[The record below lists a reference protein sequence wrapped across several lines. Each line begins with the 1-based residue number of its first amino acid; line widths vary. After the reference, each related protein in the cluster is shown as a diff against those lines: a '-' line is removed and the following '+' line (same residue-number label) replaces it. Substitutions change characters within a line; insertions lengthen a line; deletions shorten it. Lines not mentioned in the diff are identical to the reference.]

1 MKGERLSN
9 FREANSTTEGSKEV
23 EEVNYKELFFNEGYD
38 AYFVEFT
45 GDIQERLK
53 NIDYAKMYYT
63 DNFFG
68 TIFVK
73 QGMLNTLLQSVPEI
87 TILHKNFP
95 YTLTPT
101 VLEEGPFS
109 PKGIEKG
116 NVPYNGEGVVVGII
130 STGIDYLNPRFM
142 KEDGTTR
149 IISIWDQTIDMG
161 KRHHSI
167 IYGKEF
173 TRLDI
178 NEAIKLNTLG
188 QNPYD
193 KVEHRDET
201 GYGTAMAGIVGGR
214 KLDQTE
220 AFSSVA
226 PNCEFAIVKLKKAKK
241 NILVVNAIEESEA
254 GVYEGI
260 DIAEAMDYLSTLQQA
275 LNKPMVVYIP
285 LGSNLGGHDGGTVL
299 ERYID
304 FLTERR
310 GFATVAT
317 VGVQGTG
324 DTHTSGNLFE
334 TGGQDTIDI
343 NIAEG
348 ENNII
353 ISLYTI
359 QPDKVSVGII
369 APDGSTVEK
378 IETPTNQGESITFN
392 LSSSTIT
399 IQNYSEEKVVPDNN
413 LEFLIRGL
421 TPGVWKIT
429 LKAEQLLNGRYDA
442 WMTQKNLLQKETRFL
457 KPDPFIT
464 VVTPSTARNMISTG
478 FYNQDTGELIEESGK
493 GFTRDG
499 RIKPD
504 VITASYRIITTGLE
518 NKLIVGCGSGVAGAI
533 LAGTVALMFQW
544 GIVDGN
550 NPNLYAQSIRNYIIG
565 ATSKDEGVS
574 YPNPESGYGKL
585 NIPKIFENL
594 KKIKF
599 NIPNK
604 NKIAACSK
612 EASCEKTINYS
623 SKEADTGV
631 FVSIPKEILKRINY
645 R

>member
-9 FREANSTTEGSKEV
+9 FREANTTTEGSKEV

-68 TIFVK
+68 TLFVK

-101 VLEEGPFS
+101 ALEEGPFS

-173 TRLDI
+173 TSLDI
-178 NEAIKLNTLG
+178 NEAIKLNTIG

-214 KLDQTE
+214 KLNQTE

-226 PNCEFAIVKLKKAKK
+226 PNCEFAIVKLKKAKR
-241 NILVVNAIEESEA
+241 NVLVVNAIEESEA

-260 DIAEAMDYLSTLQQA
+260 DIAEAMDYLSTLQQV

-348 ENNII
+348 ERNII

-378 IETPTNQGESITFN
+378 IETPTNQGETITFN

-413 LEFLIRGL
+413 LEFLIRRL

-585 NIPKIFENL
+585 NIPMIFENL
-594 KKIKF
+594 KKIKL

-604 NKIAACSK
+604 NKVAACGK
-612 EASCEKTINYS
+612 EASCEKAIDNS
-623 SKEADTGV
+623 SKESDTGV

>member
-149 IISIWDQTIDMG
+149 IISIWDQTIDIG
-161 KRHHSI
+161 ERHHNI

-178 NEAIKLNTLG
+178 NEAIKLNTIG

-214 KLDQTE
+214 KLNQTE

-226 PNCEFAIVKLKKAKK
+226 PKCEFAIVKLKKAKK

-260 DIAEAMDYLSTLQQA
+260 DIAEAMDYLSTLQQV

>member
-1 MKGERLSN
+1 MKGERFSN
-9 FREANSTTEGSKEV
+9 VREANKITEGGKEV
-23 EEVNYKELFFNEGYD
+23 EEVNYKELFLDEEYD

-63 DNFFG
+63 EKFFG
-68 TIFVK
+68 TLFVK

-101 VLEEGPFS
+101 VLEEGTSS
-109 PKGIEKG
+109 PKGMEKG

-178 NEAIKLNTLG
+178 DEAIKLNGLG

-201 GYGTAMAGIVGGR
+201 GYGTAMAGIIGGR
-214 KLDQTE
+214 KLNQTE

-226 PNCEFAIVKLKKAKK
+226 PNCDFAIVKLKKAKR
-241 NILVVNAIEESEA
+241 NILAVNAIDESEA

-260 DIAEAMDYLSTLQQA
+260 DIAEAMDYLSTLQQV

-299 ERYID
+299 ERYMD

-310 GFATVAT
+310 GFVTVAT

-348 ENNII
+348 ERNII

-378 IETPTNQGESITFN
+378 IETPANQGGSITFN

-429 LKAEQLLNGRYDA
+429 LKADQLLNGRYDA

-585 NIPKIFENL
+585 NIPMIFENL

-604 NKIAACSK
+604 NKVAACGK
-612 EASCEKTINYS
+612 EASCEKAIDNS
-623 SKEADTGV
+623 SKESDTGV